1 MIAPTRVKVGR
12 AKGGPKGGLG
22 KERSAMAD
30 KDRDKED
37 IGTRIAS
44 GLATMSAAYLA
55 HKLLKFAWIKVTGKE
70 PPTNPE
76 DPRVALAEALS
87 WAALVGTTIGAV
99 RVLAIR
105 AVSRKALGRA
115 DREPASAARD

>member
-1 MIAPTRVKVGR
+1 
-12 AKGGPKGGLG
+12 
-22 KERSAMAD
+22 
-30 KDRDKED
+30 
-37 IGTRIAS
+37 
-44 GLATMSAAYLA
+44 MSAAFVA